1 MLISNLLQIIF
12 LIIFLKKGLDS
23 IKQYMINYS
32 NKNEGK
38 NIKNDINEI
47 NTKIEYK
54 NRKIKSKIDDNK
66 NSKKNN
72 KKILID
78 SPSSFSQ
85 SKLLSKRQANV
96 IGFMGQPIFQLDKN
110 YIILKEKKKKKKN
123 NRNNIE
129 TIGDNKDI
137 LNYPDN
143 ELEEMNY
150 EKAIIYDK
158 RSYLKLYW
166 SSLLGSQ
173 IILNTFCTDNNLNLF
188 IIKLSFFIFIF
199 ELNFFLN
206 ALFYTDEYISN
217 AYYNKGILDFT

>member
-1 MLISNLLQIIF
+1 MSNGCTYKGVNYNLKAANCECYSSTLQNNENKENNEKEKVSFKTITKSFISNLLYFNIDIIYCFNLFIDLDILKKNIGFYCMLISNLLQIIF

-32 NKNEGK
+32 NRNEGK

-96 IGFMGQPIFQLDKN
+96 IGFMGQPIFQLDEN
-110 YIILKEKKKKKKN
+110 YIILKEKKK
-123 NRNNIE
+123 
-129 TIGDNKDI
+129 
-137 LNYPDN
+137 
-143 ELEEMNY
+143 
-150 EKAIIYDK
+150 EKEK
-158 RSYLKLYW
+158 
-166 SSLLGSQ
+166 
-173 IILNTFCTDNNLNLF
+173 
-188 IIKLSFFIFIF
+188 
-199 ELNFFLN
+199 
-206 ALFYTDEYISN
+206 
-217 AYYNKGILDFT
+217 